1 MNTKN
6 KLKLTIKKI
15 LPRKYS
21 SLFFDIISKVK
32 YLLNYYKYFGNKKKC
47 PFCQKHFRKFISGGY
62 KNLVLKEKK
71 VIGGYFRE
79 NVFCPY
85 CHSSDRE
92 RLVYLYLLNKTD
104 LFSKKYK
111 LLHIAP
117 EQNLQKKILSHSNI
131 NYISA
136 DLDSPLAMIK
146 MDVTNI
152 GFADNTFDVII
163 CNHVLEHIINDQKAI
178 AEFYRV
184 LKPNGWAILQVP
196 ISMSLKKTYEDY
208 SVNLPKQK
216 EKTFG
221 QRDHVR
227 IYAKDYIN
235 RLEDSGFDVSIYN
248 FVKEFGESI
257 VDKHGLIKNEN
268 LYICSKIIKK

>member
-1 MNTKN
+1 
-6 KLKLTIKKI
+6 
-15 LPRKYS
+15 
-21 SLFFDIISKVK
+21 
-32 YLLNYYKYFGNKKKC
+32 
-47 PFCQKHFRKFISGGY
+47 
-62 KNLVLKEKK
+62 
-71 VIGGYFRE
+71 
-79 NVFCPY
+79 
-85 CHSSDRE
+85 
-92 RLVYLYLLNKTD
+92 
-104 LFSKKYK
+104 
-111 LLHIAP
+111 
-117 EQNLQKKILSHSNI
+117 
-131 NYISA
+131 
-136 DLDSPLAMIK
+136 

-208 SVNLPKQK
+208 SVNLPKQR
-216 EKTFG
+216 EKIFG